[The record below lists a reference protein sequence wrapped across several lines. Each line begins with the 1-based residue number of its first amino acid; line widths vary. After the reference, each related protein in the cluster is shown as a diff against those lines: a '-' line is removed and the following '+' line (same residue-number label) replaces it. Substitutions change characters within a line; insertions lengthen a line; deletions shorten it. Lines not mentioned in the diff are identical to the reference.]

1 MKEEYELKKTEKRLK
16 ILFAFPRFLKWIAF
30 FLFIYAIFDVLKGRF
45 LVAGIEMIIV
55 LFLYFGFPYLLIQ
68 FFFKIILKENKKE
81 KIKNLIN
88 YTKGNN
94 IIAILGLILITT
106 LSIIYLSKY
115 PIKIETTKNIEPIQG
130 IEDNKL
136 SEEEIFSR
144 NQQCLKHKTE
154 IENKLEIK
162 DSPFGKTS
170 LEQIFYSPT
179 VKSCLYVEY
188 SSDKGLYNRR
198 LLDIMND
205 GYNSRPLEM
214 CTSIYP
220 TQEIMDAYK
229 KIDGD
234 LNNYFEDLKAC
245 DNFNERIDKYK

>member
-1 MKEEYELKKTEKRLK
+1 M
-16 ILFAFPRFLKWIAF
+16 
-30 FLFIYAIFDVLKGRF
+30 
-45 LVAGIEMIIV
+45 
-55 LFLYFGFPYLLIQ
+55 
-68 FFFKIILKENKKE
+68 KE

-88 YTKGNN
+88 YAKGNN
-94 IIAILGLILITT
+94 IIVIFGLILIVT
-106 LSIIYLSKY
+106 LSIVYLNKY
-115 PIKIETTKNIEPIQG
+115 QIKIETTKNIEPIQN

-144 NQQCLKHKTE
+144 NQQCLKYKTE

-188 SSDKGLYNRR
+188 SSDKILYNRR
-198 LLDIMND
+198 LFDIMND

-214 CTSIYP
+214 CTSIHP

-229 KIDGD
+229 KMDGD
-234 LNNYFEDLKAC
+234 LNNYFKDLRAC
-245 DNFNERIDKYK
+245 DSFDEVIDKYK